1 MNGVALTLKG
11 QRVDGFV
18 LGAAIVDLV
27 LFMPDEV
34 GLAIAVVFDGLAELV
49 GYLLGEDAAI
59 VDYSLFH

>member
-1 MNGVALTLKG
+1 LNGVALTLKG